1 MRAAVKFC
9 QISKVIGM
17 YLSELLNVFVKFH
30 ICDACLSNSARSQGS
45 SEWEGVCFVRRGVK
59 ISRARQVSVYI
70 NINTNTNRWW
80 FKYKYKI
87 LFRQYNLTN
96 TFLPAEIGLL
106 DGEVGMPKYLE
117 NLPKRKIISWFY
129 ENTCKRR
136 GIFCRN
142 TKFSFLKIKTHF
154 ASSQVLKICEGRWI
168 CNLPNDQSCL
178 VGLMEEHHLPQ
189 MYEIHNWA
197 RAQFLHPVCN

>member
-1 MRAAVKFC
+1 MQLSNYAKSQRIMNMYTTKLEIQQYKMRAAVKFC

-117 NLPKRKIISWFY
+117 NLPKRKIIS
-129 ENTCKRR
+129 
-136 GIFCRN
+136 
-142 TKFSFLKIKTHF
+142 
-154 ASSQVLKICEGRWI
+154 
-168 CNLPNDQSCL
+168 
-178 VGLMEEHHLPQ
+178 
-189 MYEIHNWA
+189 
-197 RAQFLHPVCN
+197 

>member
-1 MRAAVKFC
+1 MYLSGLIFFSSKYHNIHEGLNTLNSVYVPCAVVKLCQISKNYEYTTKLQIHQYKMRAAVKFC

-117 NLPKRKIISWFY
+117 NLPKRKIIS
-129 ENTCKRR
+129 
-136 GIFCRN
+136 
-142 TKFSFLKIKTHF
+142 
-154 ASSQVLKICEGRWI
+154 
-168 CNLPNDQSCL
+168 
-178 VGLMEEHHLPQ
+178 
-189 MYEIHNWA
+189 
-197 RAQFLHPVCN
+197 

>member
-1 MRAAVKFC
+1 MYLSGLIFFSSKYHNIHEGLNTLNSVYVPCAVVKLCQISKNYEYTTKLQIQQYKMRAAVKFC

-70 NINTNTNRWW
+70 NINTIRWW

-87 LFRQYNLTN
+87 LLRQYHHTN
-96 TFLPAEIGLL
+96 TFLLHIPAEIGLL
-106 DGEVGMPKYLE
+106 DGELLGMPNCLE
-117 NLPKRKIISWFY
+117 NLSKERYIYCFS
-129 ENTCKRR
+129 ENTC
-136 GIFCRN
+136 
-142 TKFSFLKIKTHF
+142 
-154 ASSQVLKICEGRWI
+154 
-168 CNLPNDQSCL
+168 
-178 VGLMEEHHLPQ
+178 
-189 MYEIHNWA
+189 
-197 RAQFLHPVCN
+197 

>member
-1 MRAAVKFC
+1 
-9 QISKVIGM
+9 M

-87 LFRQYNLTN
+87 LLQQYHLTD
-96 TFLPAEIGLL
+96 TFLLHIPAEIGLL
-106 DGEVGMPKYLE
+106 DGELWMPKCLE
-117 NLPKRKIISWFY
+117 NLSKRKIYIL
-129 ENTCKRR
+129 
-136 GIFCRN
+136 I
-142 TKFSFLKIKTHF
+142 L
-154 ASSQVLKICEGRWI
+154 
-168 CNLPNDQSCL
+168 
-178 VGLMEEHHLPQ
+178 
-189 MYEIHNWA
+189 
-197 RAQFLHPVCN
+197 